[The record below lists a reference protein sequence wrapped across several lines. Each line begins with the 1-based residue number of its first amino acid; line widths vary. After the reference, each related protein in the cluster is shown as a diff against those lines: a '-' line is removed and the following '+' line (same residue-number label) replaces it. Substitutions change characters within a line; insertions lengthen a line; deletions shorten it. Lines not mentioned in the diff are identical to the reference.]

1 MDASLDGKSRLRSK
15 SILANEILELVVRSP
30 NNIKNN
36 NGFIYPLF
44 CYKLITLSIIIK
56 LK

>member
-30 NNIKNN
+30 NS
-36 NGFIYPLF
+36 FIYPSF